1 MSLDEKSKKV
11 LQALARAD
19 APLANKQIANASGL
33 DGKEVT
39 AAVKAL
45 KSAGM
50 VDSPARCKYG
60 LTDQGKS
67 AV

>member
-1 MSLDEKSKKV
+1 MSLDAKSKKV
-11 LQALARAD
+11 LQALADAD

-33 DGKEVT
+33 ESKEVSAT
-39 AAVKAL
+39 VKAL
-45 KSAGM
+45 KSAGL

-60 LTDQGKS
+60 LTDDGKS